1 MSDSVPKVAI
11 VDDHEMIR
19 IGFNGLTAYGI
30 DIGTRAA
37 SVDDLL
43 VQEKDAENRSAI
55 VVLDVFLNDGS
66 WVAENVRRLRAAGY
80 RVVILTYGALPEALR
95 DALAAG
101 ASALVAKSDQLAPL
115 ADAVHAVHDGA
126 PLYVSALMAH
136 VVYTSDV
143 ELTSL
148 QRETLRHAV
157 GGLTTKE
164 IAALMSVPD
173 DEVVAC
179 FESIASAYRAA
190 YPDTIDPARARST
203 GGAQ

>member
-1 MSDSVPKVAI
+1 MSDSAPKVAI

-30 DIGTRAA
+30 DIGAQAA

-43 VQEKDAENRSAI
+43 LREKDPDNRSSI
-55 VVLDVFLNDGS
+55 VVLDVFLNDDS
-66 WVAENVRRLRAAGY
+66 WVADNVRRLRAAGY
-80 RVVILTYGALPEALR
+80 RVVILTYGALPDALR

-115 ADAVHAVHDGA
+115 ADAVHAVHNGA
-126 PLYVSALMAH
+126 PLYISVLMAG
-136 VVYTSDV
+136 VVYACDLD
-143 ELTSL
+143 LTSL

-157 GGLTTKE
+157 GGLTAKE
-164 IAALMSVPD
+164 IATLMKVPD

-179 FESIASAYRAA
+179 FESIASAYRTA
-190 YPDTIDPARARST
+190 YPETTDPARARST